1 MSLLTVDDLCVSY
14 GAIEAIN
21 GVDLEVRPGEAV
33 AVLGANGAGKS
44 TLLRTL
50 AGLVRARSGQATFA
64 DEPVLGKRPAAI
76 ARSGLSLVPEGRQ
89 VFGRLTVMEN
99 LSLGAGVNGDRA
111 AAPARI
117 EEALDLF
124 PRLRERARQFG
135 GTLSGGEQQM
145 LAIARALVG
154 RPRLLMLDEPSMG
167 LAPLL
172 VRTNFDALGEIREHV
187 SLLLV
192 EQNVTSALALA
203 DRVYVLEMGRVVTS
217 ARASEIDSEAL
228 RAAYLGEGGPS
239 TAAAPPASR
248 DWNTTGGK
256 T

>member
-1 MSLLTVDDLCVSY
+1 MSLLTVDDLRVSY
-14 GAIEAIN
+14 GAIEAIK
-21 GVDLEVRPGEAV
+21 GVDLEVRAGEAV

-89 VFGRLTVMEN
+89 VFARLTVMEN
-99 LSLGAGVNGDRA
+99 LALGAGVHVDRA
-111 AAPARI
+111 TAPARI

-124 PRLRERARQFG
+124 PRLRERARQFA

-167 LAPLL
+167 LAPLM
-172 VRTNFDALGEIREHV
+172 VSTIFDALGEIRGQV

-203 DRVYVLEMGRVVTS
+203 DRVYVLEMGQVVTS
-217 ARASEIDSEAL
+217 AGASEIDSEAL

-239 TAAAPPASR
+239 TAGTPSASP